1 MLKHRRFWIR
11 GGLLGLVLAGLAGL
25 AGLVA
30 INLINLS
37 ALTEPGGVETYI
49 ANQGKHFFVS
59 RAAERTVPA
68 APKATSSGTSIGEGL
83 FIGACSA
90 CHGAD
95 GRTPSDIGQRMF
107 PRAADLGS
115 AHVQTY
121 SDKELFWI
129 VKNGIRLTGMP
140 GLGNTQP
147 DENIWRI
154 VQFLRTLKNKP
165 PDV

>member
-1 MLKHRRFWIR
+1 MLKHRRFWIG
-11 GGLLGLVLAGLAGL
+11 GGLLVLALAGL

-37 ALTEPGGVETYI
+37 ALTEPGEVETYI

-68 APKATSSGTSIGEGL
+68 APQATSRGTAIGEGL
-83 FIGACSA
+83 FVGACSV
-90 CHGAD
+90 CHGDD
-95 GRTPSDIGQRMF
+95 GRTASDIGQRMF

-147 DENIWRI
+147 DKNIWRI

-165 PDV
+165 PEV